1 MELIVKVGDHETV
14 VSENVL
20 LETDYGTSCYGFKFD
35 EKCAGWSEN
44 RETNVYFLRYQQDY
58 ANELLRM
65 RGHLFLNEVYD
76 MLGAPRTKIGQVCGW
91 VYKENNPIG
100 DNYVDL
106 DIFNERNTED
116 SNVFILD
123 PNVDG
128 CILDDM

>member
-35 EKCAGWSEN
+35 EKCAGWSKYREDNLFFLKLIQEN
-44 RETNVYFLRYQQDY
+44 
-58 ANELLRM
+58 ANIQLKAK
-65 RGHLFLNEVYD
+65 GHLFLNEVYD
-76 MLGAPRTKIGQVCGW
+76 MLGAPRTKLGQVCGW

-106 DIFNERNTED
+106 GIDRNTED
-116 SNVFILD
+116 NNIFILD

>member
-14 VSENVL
+14 VSEDVL

-35 EKCAGWSEN
+35 EKCAGWSKH
-44 RETNVYFLRYQQDY
+44 REDNLFFLRYQQDY
-58 ANELLRM
+58 ANALLRM
-65 RGHLFLNEVYD
+65 RGYLFLNEVYD
-76 MLGAPRTKIGQVCGW
+76 MLGAPRTKLGQVCGW

-100 DNYVDL
+100 DNHVDL
-106 DIFNERNTED
+106 DIFNDRNTED
-116 SNVFILD
+116 NNVLILD

>member
-14 VSENVL
+14 VSEDVL

-58 ANELLRM
+58 ANELLRT

-76 MLGAPRTKIGQVCGW
+76 MLGAPRTKLGQVCGW

-100 DNYVDL
+100 DNHVDL
-106 DIFNERNTED
+106 DIFNDRNTED
-116 SNVFILD
+116 NNVFILD

>member
-1 MELIVKVGDHETV
+1 MKLIVKVGDHETV
-14 VSENVL
+14 VSEDVL

-35 EKCAGWSEN
+35 EKCTGWSKHRAN
-44 RETNVYFLRYQQDY
+44 NLCFLRFQQDY
-58 ANELLRM
+58 ANALLRM
-65 RGHLFLNEVYD
+65 RGYLFLNEVCD
-76 MLGAPRTKIGQVCGW
+76 MLGAPRTKLGQVCGW

-106 DIFNERNTED
+106 DIFNDRNTED
-116 SNVFILD
+116 NNVFILD

>member
-1 MELIVKVGDHETV
+1 MELIVKVGDHEIV
-14 VSENVL
+14 VSEDIL
-20 LETDYGTSCYGFKFD
+20 LDTDYGTSCYGFKFD

-58 ANELLRM
+58 ANELLRT
-65 RGHLFLNEVYD
+65 RGHLFLNEVCD
-76 MLGAPRTKIGQVCGW
+76 MLGAPRTKLGQVCGW

-106 DIFNERNTED
+106 DIFNDRNTED
-116 SNVFILD
+116 NNVFVLD

>member
-14 VSENVL
+14 VSEDVL

-35 EKCAGWSEN
+35 EKCAGWSKYREDNLFFLKLIQEN
-44 RETNVYFLRYQQDY
+44 
-58 ANELLRM
+58 ANSQLKAK
-65 RGHLFLNEVYD
+65 GYLFLNEVYD
-76 MLGAPRTKIGQVCGW
+76 MLGAPRTKLGQVCGW
-91 VYKENNPIG
+91 VYNENNPIG

-106 DIFNERNTED
+106 GIDRNTED
-116 SNVFILD
+116 TNVFILD

>member
-35 EKCAGWSEN
+35 EKCAGWSKYREDNLFFLKLIQEN
-44 RETNVYFLRYQQDY
+44 
-58 ANELLRM
+58 ANIQLKAK
-65 RGHLFLNEVYD
+65 GYLFLNEIYD
-76 MLGAPRTKIGQVCGW
+76 MLGAPRTKLGQVCGW

-106 DIFNERNTED
+106 GIDRNTED
-116 SNVFILD
+116 TNVFILD

>member
-14 VSENVL
+14 VSEDIL
-20 LETDYGTSCYGFKFD
+20 LDTDYGTSCYRFKFD

-58 ANELLRM
+58 ANELLRT

-116 SNVFILD
+116 NNVFILD

>member
-14 VSENVL
+14 VSEDVL

-35 EKCAGWSEN
+35 EKCARWSKN

-58 ANELLRM
+58 ANELLRT

-76 MLGAPRTKIGQVCGW
+76 MLGAPRTKLGQVCGW

-106 DIFNERNTED
+106 DIFNDRNTKD
-116 SNVFILD
+116 NNVFILD

>member
-14 VSENVL
+14 VSEDVL

-35 EKCAGWSEN
+35 EKCAGWSKYREDNLFFLKLIQEN
-44 RETNVYFLRYQQDY
+44 
-58 ANELLRM
+58 ANSQLKAK
-65 RGHLFLNEVYD
+65 GYLFLNEVYD
-76 MLGAPRTKIGQVCGW
+76 MLGAPRTKLGQVCGW
-91 VYKENNPIG
+91 VYNESNPIG

-106 DIFNERNTED
+106 DIFNDRNTED
-116 SNVFILD
+116 NNVFILD

>member
-14 VSENVL
+14 VSEDVL

-35 EKCAGWSEN
+35 EKCAGWSKYREDNLFFLKLIQEN
-44 RETNVYFLRYQQDY
+44 
-58 ANELLRM
+58 ANIQLKAK
-65 RGHLFLNEVYD
+65 GYLFLNEVYD
-76 MLGAPRTKIGQVCGW
+76 MLGAPRTKLGQVCGW
-91 VYKENNPIG
+91 VYNESDPRG

-106 DIFNERNTED
+106 DIFNDRNTKD
-116 SNVFILD
+116 TNVFILD

>member
-1 MELIVKVGDHETV
+1 MELIVKVGDHETM
-14 VSENVL
+14 VSEDAL

-35 EKCAGWSEN
+35 ERCAGWSKYREDNLFFLKLIQEN
-44 RETNVYFLRYQQDY
+44 ANVQLKAKGY
-58 ANELLRM
+58 
-65 RGHLFLNEVYD
+65 LFLNEVYD
-76 MLGAPRTKIGQVCGW
+76 MLGAPRTKLGQVCGW

-106 DIFNERNTED
+106 DIFNDRNTED
-116 SNVFILD
+116 NNVFILD

>member
-14 VSENVL
+14 VSEDVL

-76 MLGAPRTKIGQVCGW
+76 MLGAPRTKLGQVCGW
-91 VYKENNPIG
+91 VYKEKNPIG

-106 DIFNERNTED
+106 DIFNDRNTED
-116 SNVFILD
+116 NNVFILD

>member
-14 VSENVL
+14 VSEDVL

-35 EKCAGWSEN
+35 EKCTGWSKHRADN
-44 RETNVYFLRYQQDY
+44 LYFLRFQQDY
-58 ANELLRM
+58 ANALLRM

-76 MLGAPRTKIGQVCGW
+76 MLGAPRTKLGQVCGW

-106 DIFNERNTED
+106 DIFNDRNTED
-116 SNVFILD
+116 NNVFILD

>member
-14 VSENVL
+14 VNEDVL
-20 LETDYGTSCYGFKFD
+20 LETDYGTGCYGFKFD

-58 ANELLRM
+58 ANELLRT

-76 MLGAPRTKIGQVCGW
+76 MLGAPRTKLGQVCGW

-106 DIFNERNTED
+106 DIFNDRNTKD
-116 SNVFILD
+116 NNVFILD

>member
-35 EKCAGWSEN
+35 ERCAGWSEN
-44 RETNVYFLRYQQDY
+44 RETNVYFLRYQQNY
-58 ANELLRM
+58 ANELLRT

-76 MLGAPRTKIGQVCGW
+76 MLGAPRTKLGQVCGW

-106 DIFNERNTED
+106 DIFNDRNTED
-116 SNVFILD
+116 NNVFILD

>member
-76 MLGAPRTKIGQVCGW
+76 MLGAPRTKLGQVCGW
-91 VYKENNPIG
+91 VYKKNNPIG

-106 DIFNERNTED
+106 DIFNDRNTED
-116 SNVFILD
+116 NNVFILD

>member
-14 VSENVL
+14 VSEDVP

-35 EKCAGWSEN
+35 EKCAGWSKCREDNLFFLKLIQEN
-44 RETNVYFLRYQQDY
+44 
-58 ANELLRM
+58 ANIQLKAK
-65 RGHLFLNEVYD
+65 GYLFLNEVYD
-76 MLGAPRTKIGQVCGW
+76 MLGAPRTKLGQVCGW

-106 DIFNERNTED
+106 GIERNTKD
-116 SNVFILD
+116 NNVFILD

>member
-14 VSENVL
+14 VSEDVL
-20 LETDYGTSCYGFKFD
+20 LETDYGTSCYGLKFD

-58 ANELLRM
+58 ANELLRT

-76 MLGAPRTKIGQVCGW
+76 MLGAPRTKLGQVCGW

-106 DIFNERNTED
+106 DIFNDRNTED
-116 SNVFILD
+116 NNVFILD

>member
-14 VSENVL
+14 VSEDVL

-35 EKCAGWSEN
+35 EKCAGWSKYREDNLFFLKLIQEN
-44 RETNVYFLRYQQDY
+44 
-58 ANELLRM
+58 ANIQLKAK
-65 RGHLFLNEVYD
+65 GYLFLNEVYD
-76 MLGAPRTKIGQVCGW
+76 MLGAPRTKLGQVCGW
-91 VYKENNPIG
+91 VYNENNPIG

-106 DIFNERNTED
+106 GIDRNTED
-116 SNVFILD
+116 NNVFILD

>member
-14 VSENVL
+14 VNEDAL

-44 RETNVYFLRYQQDY
+44 RETNVYFLRYQQNY
-58 ANELLRM
+58 ANELLRT
-65 RGHLFLNEVYD
+65 RGHLFLNEVHD
-76 MLGAPRTKIGQVCGW
+76 MLGVPRTKLGQVCGW
-91 VYKENNPIG
+91 VYNENNPIG

-106 DIFNERNTED
+106 DIFNDRNTED
-116 SNVFILD
+116 NNVFILD

>member
-14 VSENVL
+14 VSEDVL

-58 ANELLRM
+58 ANELLRT

-76 MLGAPRTKIGQVCGW
+76 MLGAPRTKLGQVCGW

-106 DIFNERNTED
+106 DIFNDRNTED
-116 SNVFILD
+116 NNVFILD

>member
-14 VSENVL
+14 VSEDAL

-58 ANELLRM
+58 ANELLRT

-76 MLGAPRTKIGQVCGW
+76 MLGAPRTKLGQVCGW

-106 DIFNERNTED
+106 DIFNDRNTKD
-116 SNVFILD
+116 NNVFILD

>member
-14 VSENVL
+14 VSEDVL

-58 ANELLRM
+58 ANELLRT

-76 MLGAPRTKIGQVCGW
+76 MLGAPRTKLGQVCGW

-116 SNVFILD
+116 NNVFILD

>member
-14 VSENVL
+14 VSEDVL

-58 ANELLRM
+58 ANELLRT

-76 MLGAPRTKIGQVCGW
+76 MLGAPRTKLGQVCGW
-91 VYKENNPIG
+91 VYKEKNPIG

-106 DIFNERNTED
+106 DIFNDRNTED
-116 SNVFILD
+116 NNVFILD

>member
-14 VSENVL
+14 VSEDVL
-20 LETDYGTSCYGFKFD
+20 LETDYGTSCYGLKFD
-35 EKCAGWSEN
+35 EKCAGWSKYREDNLFFLKLIQEN
-44 RETNVYFLRYQQDY
+44 
-58 ANELLRM
+58 ANIQLKAK
-65 RGHLFLNEVYD
+65 GYLFLNEVYD
-76 MLGAPRTKIGQVCGW
+76 MLGAPRTKLGQVCGW

-106 DIFNERNTED
+106 GIDRNTKD
-116 SNVFILD
+116 NNVFILD

>member
-1 MELIVKVGDHETV
+1 MELIVKVGDHETM
-14 VSENVL
+14 VSEDVL

-58 ANELLRM
+58 ANELLRT

-76 MLGAPRTKIGQVCGW
+76 MLGAPRTKLGQVCGW

-106 DIFNERNTED
+106 DIFNDRNTED
-116 SNVFILD
+116 NNVFILD

>member
-14 VSENVL
+14 VSEDVL

-35 EKCAGWSEN
+35 EKCAGWSEHRADN
-44 RETNVYFLRYQQDY
+44 LCFLRFQQDY
-58 ANELLRM
+58 ANVLLRT

-76 MLGAPRTKIGQVCGW
+76 MLGAPRTKLGQVCGW

-106 DIFNERNTED
+106 DIFNDRNTED
-116 SNVFILD
+116 NNVFILD

>member
-14 VSENVL
+14 VSEDVL

-44 RETNVYFLRYQQDY
+44 RETNVYFLRYQQNY
-58 ANELLRM
+58 ANELLRT

-76 MLGAPRTKIGQVCGW
+76 MLGAPRTKLGQVCGW

-106 DIFNERNTED
+106 DIFNDRNTED
-116 SNVFILD
+116 NNVFILD